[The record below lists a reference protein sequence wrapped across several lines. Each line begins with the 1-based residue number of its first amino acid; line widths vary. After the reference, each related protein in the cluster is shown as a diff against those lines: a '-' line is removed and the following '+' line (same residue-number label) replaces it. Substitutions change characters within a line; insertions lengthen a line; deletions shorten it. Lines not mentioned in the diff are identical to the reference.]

1 MKQTLLVLRLALL
14 GLTCA
19 LLGAAQ
25 PARAFSFT
33 NYAAGDDVTT
43 SLGQFQIVLDPVWR
57 RIFDVIIPNSPLG
70 TVQSTRRLRLYHSG
84 VITSPTL
91 YDPNTIIGRSDPFVF
106 GSPDDTLGN
115 IAGREPIRALIQ
127 QGQLL
132 VHPSWAG
139 PTNGTRGVHTF
150 LKTMHLTD
158 SLTTRFGFSVKAGT
172 LAPTR
177 PVSAG
182 QVEGGSPDQDFP
194 ARSFFNV
201 FVQVD
206 LPSGGLLPAI
216 QLVNIDPLLVQ
227 HTNIT
232 SFPPRLIYQ
241 HENPIAVSL
250 YFNTN
255 CVIPDPIHG
264 TNINVTRGTLF
275 GQLTLA
281 GHGVGFNPVEVE
293 AFQVEIE
300 NESATNSMPVNPAP
314 STSVQVDDFAPDYHA
329 APMSLGSGRFDDHGG
344 FRFSAGH
351 LLPGNTNYLQVCTNL
366 ISGLWT
372 TIVTNVPTTNT
383 FTFTDPDNT
392 PRPQRFYR
400 VTRVP

>member
-1 MKQTLLVLRLALL
+1 MTHTHTVLRLALL
-14 GLTCA
+14 VLACA
-19 LLGAAQ
+19 LLGAAR
-25 PARAFSFT
+25 PVRALSFT
-33 NYAAGDDVTT
+33 NYPAGDDVTP
-43 SLGQFQIVLDPVWR
+43 SLGQFQIVLDPAWQ

-70 TVQSTRRLRLYHSG
+70 SVLSTRHLRLYHRG

-106 GSPDDTLGN
+106 GGPEDTLGN
-115 IAGREPIRALIQ
+115 IAGQAPIRTFIQ

-132 VHPSWAG
+132 MHPSWAG

-158 SLTTRFGFSVKAGT
+158 SITTRFGFSVKAGT

-182 QVEGGSPDQDFP
+182 QVEGGSLSNDFP

-206 LPSGGLLPAI
+206 LPSGGILPPI
-216 QLVNIDPLLVQ
+216 QLVNVEPLLVQ

-241 HENPIAVSL
+241 HENPTAVSL
-250 YFNTN
+250 YFNAD
-255 CVIPDPIHG
+255 CVIPDPIGG
-264 TNINVTRGTLF
+264 TNINVSRGTLF

-281 GHGVGFNPVEVE
+281 GHGVGFSHVEVE
-293 AFQVEIE
+293 SFQAEIE
-300 NESATNSMPVNPAP
+300 NESATNSMPANATPIP
-314 STSVQVDDFAPDYHA
+314 SVQVEDFAPDYHA
-329 APMSLGSGRFDDHGG
+329 APTSLGSGRFDDRGRFHFNASHLMPGG
-344 FRFSAGH
+344 
-351 LLPGNTNYLQVCTNL
+351 TNYLQVCTNL
-366 ISGLWT
+366 ASHVWT
-372 TIVTNVPTTNT
+372 TIATNVPSTNS
-383 FTFTDPDNT
+383 FTFTDPDPT
-392 PRPQRFYR
+392 PRPLRFYR
-400 VTRVP
+400 VTRTP